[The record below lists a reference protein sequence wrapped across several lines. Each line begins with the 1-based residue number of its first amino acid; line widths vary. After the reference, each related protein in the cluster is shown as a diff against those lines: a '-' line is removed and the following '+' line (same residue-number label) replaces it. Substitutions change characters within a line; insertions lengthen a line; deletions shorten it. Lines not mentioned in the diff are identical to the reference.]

1 MELSPAHLIREDI
14 LAARL
19 AARNFFSVVDLI
31 CAAPP
36 VDASMV
42 CAATVSR
49 LRIGQ
54 QSMLDIITECDR
66 DKRQPSVAD
75 VAVQLKVFILI
86 CSE

>member
-1 MELSPAHLIREDI
+1 MELSPAHLIREEI

-19 AARNFFSVVDLI
+19 AARKFFSVVDLI

-36 VDASMV
+36 IDASMD

-54 QSMLDIITECDR
+54 QPMLDIITECDR
-66 DKRQPSVAD
+66 DKRQPSVVD
-75 VAVQLKVFILI
+75 VAVQMKVFILI
-86 CSE
+86 RSE

>member
-1 MELSPAHLIREDI
+1 MKIRFSI
-14 LAARL
+14 RSSTTAARK
-19 AARNFFSVVDLI
+19 FFSVVDLI

-66 DKRQPSVAD
+66 DKRQPSLAD
-75 VAVQLKVFILI
+75 VAVQLKVFILVL
-86 CSE
+86 SE

>member
-1 MELSPAHLIREDI
+1 
-14 LAARL
+14 
-19 AARNFFSVVDLI
+19 
-31 CAAPP
+31 
-36 VDASMV
+36 MV